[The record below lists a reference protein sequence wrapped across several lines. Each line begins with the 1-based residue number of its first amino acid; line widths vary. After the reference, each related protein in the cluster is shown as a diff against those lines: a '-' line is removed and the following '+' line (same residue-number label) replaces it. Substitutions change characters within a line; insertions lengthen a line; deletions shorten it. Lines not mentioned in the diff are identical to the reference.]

1 MSGLVTSEKVR
12 LQTMT
17 SGRKVEACASE
28 AVVCSVCRHLL
39 IVFGGLAGLEE
50 STELDSNIEVG
61 RPCNFH
67 SELSLSHLDVQHTCL
82 QKIHGS

>member
-12 LQTMT
+12 LQTMP
-17 SGRKVEACASE
+17 SGRKVEACTSE

-61 RPCNFH
+61 RPCNFY
-67 SELSLSHLDVQHTCL
+67 SKLSCSHLVLNRTFL
-82 QKIHGS
+82 QKIDGS